1 MQRISIWCL
10 MAACLATTGCRLPK
24 LYFVRNTREPIH
36 YDTAMGRD
44 EGLIQLTSAET
55 ELRDRY
61 RNTLA
66 EPVAVVDW
74 EDGVSTTWQI
84 LYATNRG
91 RVPNS
96 PLTET
101 IYGNEVTTVV
111 DYGYCDVTL
120 LDRERGMD
128 PQIEAAPAPSWSR
141 RVAGWFG
148 RSAEYAEADG
158 TASPPTAAI
167 DRVRPLDDDIFF
179 DYLNHVVARSRQR
192 DVLVFVHGFN
202 VSYDEAVVRAAQ
214 VAANMPFNGAIVV
227 YSWPSQ
233 GGIDNYERDGE
244 VVDESLDPFVE
255 FLTELGRRLP
265 ASTDINLLVHSMGN
279 RLVTRSLW
287 HLPDE
292 FTSPARFREIVL
304 CAPDVGVDEF
314 RRNMRRTIDMADR
327 VTLYKNCNDS
337 ALIASKWKNMEERA
351 GECFNPILIEG
362 MDSIETAVVD
372 TSLLG
377 HSYYGSNTSILRDLF
392 AIIKEH
398 RPAEDREW
406 LDRKTIPL
414 MDTPWWI
421 IADFPREIEWTWHF
435 GQPLGSNQRDVIP
448 ASREIPPS
456 DRGGFP

>member
-1 MQRISIWCL
+1 MRSVTIWS
-10 MAACLATTGCRLPK
+10 MMVVCLASAGCRLPK
-24 LYFVRNTREPIH
+24 LYFVRNAQEPIY
-36 YDTAMGRD
+36 YDTAEGRD
-44 EGLIQLTSAET
+44 EGLVQLTSAQV
-55 ELRDRY
+55 ELHDRY
-61 RNTLA
+61 RDTLA

-91 RVPNS
+91 RMPNS

-101 IYGNEVTTVV
+101 IYGNEVTAAV

-120 LDRERGMD
+120 LDRKRGAD
-128 PQIEAAPAPSWSR
+128 PQVETTPAPSWPQ

-148 RSAEYAEADG
+148 RATESAETDDAV
-158 TASPPTAAI
+158 SVPTAAL
-167 DRVRPLDDDIFF
+167 DRVRPLDSDIFF
-179 DYLNHVVARSRQR
+179 DYVNHVVARSRQR

-214 VAANMPFNGAIVV
+214 VAADMPFNGAIIV

-233 GGIDNYERDGE
+233 GGVENYERDGE
-244 VVDESLDPFVE
+244 IVDDSIDPFVE
-255 FLTELGRRLP
+255 FLTDLGQRLP
-265 ASTDINLLVHSMGN
+265 ANADINLLVHSMGN

-292 FTSPARFREIVL
+292 FTTPARFREIVL

-314 RRNMRRTIDMADR
+314 RRNMRRAVDMSDR

-337 ALIASKWKNMEERA
+337 ALIASKWTNMEERA
-351 GECFNPILIEG
+351 GESFNPILIEG
-362 MDSIETAVVD
+362 MDSIETTVVD
-372 TSLLG
+372 TSVLG

-398 RPAEDREW
+398 RPADDREW
-406 LDRKTIPL
+406 LDRKTMPFQD
-414 MDTPWWI
+414 MPWWI
-421 IADFPREIEWTWHF
+421 IAEFPREIEWTWHF
-435 GQPLGSNQRDVIP
+435 ESRTLPAGPDVVP
-448 ASREIPPS
+448 ASQR
-456 DRGGFP
+456 